1 MYGKATLSLVFALL
15 IVLLLIS
22 YSILMG
28 TVNFRSYFLPLLQSP
43 ATAHPL
49 CATNPPLRVYMYD
62 LPRRFNVGMLN
73 LRNLEQ
79 TPVTDRNWPSWPK
92 NSGLKRQHSAEYW
105 MMGSLLYEGDGAEER
120 DAVRVSDPEMADIF
134 FVPFF
139 SSLSFNTHGHVMTDP
154 ETEIDHQ
161 LQIDLVKF
169 LLQSKYWQQSGGGDH
184 VIPMTHPNAF
194 RFLREQEGIVRVK
207 LAKILAAY
215 DDVHYERSVATD
227 ENIKVSSQGMRLSK
241 FCLHPAGDTPS
252 SCRLFDAIVSH
263 CVPVIV
269 SDHIDLPFEDEIDYA
284 QFSIFFSFEEAL
296 KPGYMVNEL
305 RNFPKEK
312 WIEMWKRLKKISHH
326 YEFQYPPRKE
336 DAVNMLWRQVK
347 HKLPGVKLAVHRIR
361 RLKVPDWWRRRR

>member
-194 RFLREQEGIVRVK
+194 RFLREQVNASIQIVVDFGRHPRTMSNISKDVVAPYVHIVDSFTDDDSTDPFESRTTLLFFRGRTSRKDEGIVRVK

-227 ENIKVSSQGMRLSK
+227 ENIKVVFSTNLLHKECVCQSSVCILQEIR
-241 FCLHPAGDTPS
+241 LHPVACLMP
-252 SCRLFDAIVSH
+252 L
-263 CVPVIV
+263 
-269 SDHIDLPFEDEIDYA
+269 
-284 QFSIFFSFEEAL
+284 
-296 KPGYMVNEL
+296 
-305 RNFPKEK
+305 
-312 WIEMWKRLKKISHH
+312 
-326 YEFQYPPRKE
+326 
-336 DAVNMLWRQVK
+336 
-347 HKLPGVKLAVHRIR
+347 
-361 RLKVPDWWRRRR
+361 